1 MIAPETIAQI
11 KERTDIVS
19 LIGESVRLQRR
30 GRSFV
35 GLCPFHK
42 EKSPSFHVHPDRGF
56 YHCFGCNESGS
67 AIDFAMKTSGLDF
80 VEAVKML
87 ADRLGIRIEERR
99 ESAADRQRKSERDEL
114 FEVMQLA
121 ATFYEQ
127 TLGLS
132 PEAPEKARHP
142 LAHYA
147 AAELDRRR
155 LPSPAAGTE
164 EARLLLDVA
173 QAFRL
178 GYAPPHWDGL
188 SAFLKQQG
196 VSPLI
201 GERAG
206 LLVAGPRGHYD
217 RFRHRLMFAVMDTLG
232 RVVAFSGR
240 ALPPPDKDELARHA
254 PSGPSYDKDDAAK
267 YINSPESPIYTKGE
281 QLFGLHQARA
291 GIRQAGF
298 AILVEGN
305 FDVFSLHAR
314 GIVNA
319 VAPLGTAFT
328 PEQAKLLK
336 RFAPSVVIAFD
347 GDAAGRK
354 ATRAARMPCRTGA
367 LEAKVAVLPDGVD
380 PDDLVQKKG
389 PPALLALVK
398 DARGMLDHLIQDA
411 LEGEGFL
418 GASLAERVARVKAVA
433 KLLSEED
440 DPNLRL
446 MAKRYADQLSSKLVV
461 GGQSPTDVLQLER
474 LVGRALSEGPTS
486 HGSSPSQGERER
498 ARSTLDRRSL
508 EIFGAILDFPDLLA
522 DPEVNEMLSVANGDL
537 ALGIAAAR
545 QLAGLGPT
553 SASRIEDFLAALP
566 SSIQKFAAG
575 RAAAPAFDDV
585 GVARVIL
592 LENLKK
598 LTDSVGLGDT
608 ARDVD
613 AMQRSPSTLD
623 AEIEERLRQV
633 QERARRR
640 RGID

>member
-56 YHCFGCNESGS
+56 YHCFGCSESGS

-99 ESAADRQRKSERDEL
+99 ENAADRQRKSERDEL
-114 FEVMQLA
+114 YEVMQLA

-127 TLGLS
+127 SLGLS
-132 PEAPEKARHP
+132 PEAPAKSRHP
-142 LAHYA
+142 LASYA
-147 AAELDRRR
+147 AAELGRRR
-155 LPSPAAGTE
+155 LASPAAGTE
-164 EARLLLDVA
+164 EARQLLDVA

-178 GYAPPHWDGL
+178 GYAPAHWDGL

-196 VSPLI
+196 ISPLI

-240 ALPPPDKDELARHA
+240 SLPVPTKDELARHA
-254 PSGPSYDKDDAAK
+254 PSGPSYDKDEAAK

-281 QLFGLHQARA
+281 QLFGLHQGRA
-291 GIRQAGF
+291 GIRQAGY

-354 ATRAARMPCRTGA
+354 ATRAARTPCRTGA
-367 LEAKVAVLPDGVD
+367 LEAKVAVLPDGID

-389 PPALLALVK
+389 AAALLALVK

-461 GGQSPTDVLQLER
+461 GGQSPGDVLQLER
-474 LVGRALSEGPTS
+474 LVGHALSEGPASRGSTS
-486 HGSSPSQGERER
+486 TQAERGAPR
-498 ARSTLDRRSL
+498 HTLDRVSL

-522 DPEVNEMLSVANGDL
+522 DPGVNELLSAARGEL
-537 ALGIAAAR
+537 ALGIAAVR
-545 QLAGLGPT
+545 QHLDTRGST
-553 SASRIEDFLAALP
+553 ASRIEDFLAALP

-575 RAAAPAFDDV
+575 RAAAPAFDDAA
-585 GVARVIL
+585 VARVIL

-598 LTDSVGLGDT
+598 LTDSVGLHDT

-613 AMQRSPSTLD
+613 TLQRSPSALD
-623 AEIEERLRQV
+623 AESEELLRQV
-633 QERARRR
+633 RDRALKR